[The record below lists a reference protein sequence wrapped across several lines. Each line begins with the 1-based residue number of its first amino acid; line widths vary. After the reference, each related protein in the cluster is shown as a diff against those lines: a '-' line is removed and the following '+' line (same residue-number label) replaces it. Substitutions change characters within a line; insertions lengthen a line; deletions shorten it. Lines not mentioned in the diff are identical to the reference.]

1 MDEDKIADTLNV
13 GDKVE
18 CVRDS
23 PDNNDSI
30 AIGMQGV
37 ICVIVES
44 SPHIGVRWNEEVVG
58 GHDCNQKVVPSS
70 AWEFRYPYCRVK
82 VLALCGYAGIGR
94 QASLRCLCPSGRVS
108 SNLTTRTTEP
118 F

>member
-30 AIGMQGV
+30 ASHYPHHGALLTNMTGARLPANGFPI
-37 ICVIVES
+37 ES
-44 SPHIGVRWNEEVVG
+44 TPVMT
-58 GHDCNQKVVPSS
+58 K
-70 AWEFRYPYCRVK
+70 
-82 VLALCGYAGIGR
+82 
-94 QASLRCLCPSGRVS
+94 
-108 SNLTTRTTEP
+108 
-118 F
+118 

>member
-44 SPHIGVRWNEEVVG
+44 SPAHRSQMERRGCWR
-58 GHDCNQKVVPSS
+58 P
-70 AWEFRYPYCRVK
+70 
-82 VLALCGYAGIGR
+82 
-94 QASLRCLCPSGRVS
+94 
-108 SNLTTRTTEP
+108 
-118 F
+118 